1 MIGVIGLGYVGIT
14 SLLCFHAL
22 GKRLVG
28 VDSNLEIVNNLKN
41 GELHIKDNKLCDYL
55 SKNYKGIDFTTD
67 LNEVLNFEDI
77 FICVPTDGQ
86 DGGLDLSKV
95 KLVLRELDTLNIKN
109 IWIRS
114 TIDDP
119 QIFDSLITNNSN
131 IFSFPEFLREGK
143 CWDDFFSPPL
153 MVLGGAGVK
162 KTKIYEI
169 LSQEIITPEV
179 CSTKEAITVKIACNA
194 FHALKVTF
202 TNEIRNL
209 RWNNDINVDR
219 VMEIFSNDSKLNIS
233 PAYLK
238 PGLPFG
244 GPCLPKDTKALAKSV
259 FDNNIKSNLFDKI
272 IERNEE
278 VKIKYAHSILKF
290 SKKIIGFYGL
300 EFKPG
305 TGDLRNSPI
314 IDIAKLVAKETKI
327 FVSDI
332 NLKNQELPPEFSIC
346 NSFDELVDNCEL
358 VITYFNLNDPKVIK
372 WAHIVV

>member
-28 VDSNLEIVNNLKN
+28 VDSNLEIVNKLKN

-153 MVLGGAGVK
+153 MVLGGEGVK

-169 LSQEIITPEV
+169 LSQKISTPEV

-259 FDNNIKSNLFDKI
+259 FDNNSKSNLFDKI

-332 NLKNQELPPEFSIC
+332 NLKNKELPPEFSIC

-372 WAHIVV
+372 WANIVV